1 MSETN
6 GTNGLKDPQI
16 LAALNGALEQ
26 LLEAQKRT
34 VIEQSDRLE
43 RERLELYQRIFDY
56 SNDAIIVSDPGIDR
70 ILDANPSAEA
80 LLGYPRDEMIGSR
93 ISAIHPFDF
102 GELGQF
108 ADSVIANGSGWTDEL
123 ICVGRDGREIPAEIS
138 ASAIYISGRPCLLA
152 MVRDIRER
160 KSAEDTARQMAI
172 QDERHRL
179 ATELHDSVTQ
189 SLYSLILFAE
199 SGRRAAAAGE
209 SSGAE
214 VQLENVARSAQQ
226 ALKEMRLLV
235 NQLRPSEF
243 EHGGL
248 AGAIQR
254 RLEAVERRAGVQ
266 AYLTTEGSA
275 DMDPEIEY
283 EVFTVI
289 QEALNNSLK
298 HARARTV
305 NVAIEYF
312 DDRLDFSVT
321 DNGLG
326 FEPGDSES
334 RGGMGLS
341 NIADRIS
348 RVLGTV
354 EISSRPGTGTT
365 VNGSVPYGIQSRG
378 TELARNHSYTP
389 SDR

>member
-1 MSETN
+1 
-6 GTNGLKDPQI
+6 
-16 LAALNGALEQ
+16 
-26 LLEAQKRT
+26 
-34 VIEQSDRLE
+34 
-43 RERLELYQRIFDY
+43 
-56 SNDAIIVSDPGIDR
+56 
-70 ILDANPSAEA
+70 
-80 LLGYPRDEMIGSR
+80 MIGSR
-93 ISAIHPFDF
+93 ISAIHPFDI

-354 EISSRPGTGTT
+354 EISSRRGTGTT
-365 VNGSVPYGIQSRG
+365 VNGSVPYGVQSRG